1 MAVPGAPPLAD
12 RVRFGEFPFLPG
24 AEAVAGEL
32 AGSLRELLEDPAL
45 GRARELGRARILAAL
60 DDPSGGAEITEL
72 DTAEPEVRFLSFQYA
87 RILLGAAAHRAPV
100 RRWAVAEAKR
110 AHARL
115 RLAPEAE
122 LAEVARRL
130 GFGFREE
137 GAELVVPVF
146 DYLRLATP
154 IREAEF
160 RLVRQPVGAGEVRL
174 PAERASRILQ
184 EGIRRQL
191 SEPLPLGAEAIREIR
206 EREGAFLDE
215 VAERAPP
222 PASRLAEGPLVA
234 AAFPPCIRRMRRA
247 LDGGENLSHSG
258 RFALAAFLHK
268 VGANTDTIVDSFRGA
283 PDFDEGVTRYQVEHI
298 TTRSGGEGYEPP
310 ECATLRSHG
319 LCVWDGDPAAPKE
332 EDRRA
337 DALCHEPWLR
347 HPLQYYRRRSSG
359 GGRPVERSAPQP
371 REPSSP

>member
-45 GRARELGRARILAAL
+45 GRARELGRARIRAAL
-60 DDPSGGAEITEL
+60 DDPSGGAEIAEL
-72 DTAEPEVRFLSFQYA
+72 DAAEPEVRFLSFQYA
-87 RILLGAAAHRAPV
+87 RVLLAAATHRAPV

-130 GFGFREE
+130 GFAFREE
-137 GAELVVPVF
+137 GAELIVPVF

-160 RLVRQPVGAGEVRL
+160 RLVRQPVGKGEVRL
-174 PAERASRILQ
+174 PSDRASRILQ

-191 SEPLPLGAEAIREIR
+191 SEPLPLGEEAVRAIRA
-206 EREGAFLDE
+206 REGEFLAE

-247 LDGGENLSHSG
+247 LDAGENLSHSG

-268 VGANTDTIVDSFRGA
+268 VGANTDTIVDSIRGA

-298 TTRSGGEGYEPP
+298 TTHGGGEGYEPP
-310 ECATLRSHG
+310 ECATLRTHG
-319 LCVWDGDPAAPKE
+319 LCVWDGDPAATKV
-332 EDRRA
+332 EDRLP
-337 DALCHEPWLR
+337 DPLCHEPWLR
-347 HPLQYYRRRSSG
+347 HPLQYYRRRSSRG
-359 GGRPVERSAPQP
+359 EPPRPDRPGEGRRGTP
-371 REPSSP
+371 